1 VDLLREHG
9 KDSCI
14 LSPQNIDACRNEG
27 NRWVQAYRAEEI
39 VISAISKYGFDVIQG
54 EKHTN
59 MIAKPFSEVPHLGLS
74 ELASGAYQC
83 IPPPGFQFLDS
94 VVIVIPTAKKEA
106 IKIFAQQTT
115 FSSVADHQASRNFF
129 EKAYSTWETQ
139 FPKKPKARIFEWH
152 LVWVLTAKEKKIRH
166 QAKEHGRL
174 NMTKACN
181 FKEWFFSFA
190 DFRSML
196 VL

>member
-27 NRWVQAYRAEEI
+27 NRWVQAYRAEAI

-54 EKHTN
+54 ETHTN
-59 MIAKPFSEVPHLGLS
+59 IIAKSFSEVPHLGLGD
-74 ELASGAYQC
+74 LPSGAYQC

-94 VVIVIPTAKKEA
+94 VVIVIPTAKKET

-115 FSSVADHQASRNFF
+115 YSSVAVHQASRNFF
-129 EKAYSTWETQ
+129 DEAYSTWETQ
-139 FPKKPKARIFEWH
+139 FPKKPKRTFQWH
-152 LVWVLTAKEKKIRH
+152 LVWVLTEKEKQNRH
-166 QAKEHGRL
+166 QPPNEHGRK
-174 NMTKACN
+174 NETKKCN
-181 FKEWFFSFA
+181 FNEWFFCFA
-190 DFRSML
+190 DFGSKL